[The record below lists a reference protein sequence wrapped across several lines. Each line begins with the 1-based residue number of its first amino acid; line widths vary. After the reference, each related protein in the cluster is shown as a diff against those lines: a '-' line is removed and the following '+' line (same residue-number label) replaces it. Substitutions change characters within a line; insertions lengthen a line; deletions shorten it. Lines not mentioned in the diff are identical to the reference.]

1 LPFLVRF
8 CYKLVITQLKIIN
21 SQQFLKVI
29 VINQKFMIKIV
40 TMYILKIK
48 GKAKIPDYI
57 QLRDENFTLK
67 AYFRV
72 DRPEKSL
79 IKFGY
84 DDIQLEKLMQII
96 KDIPFGKVMKL
107 EL

>member
-1 LPFLVRF
+1 
-8 CYKLVITQLKIIN
+8 
-21 SQQFLKVI
+21 
-29 VINQKFMIKIV
+29 
-40 TMYILKIK
+40 MYILKIK

-57 QLRDENFTLK
+57 QLRDDSFTLK

-79 IKFGY
+79 LKFGY
-84 DDIQLEKLMQII
+84 NDEQLEKLMQLINEM
-96 KDIPFGKVMKL
+96 PFGRAMKL

>member
-1 LPFLVRF
+1 MHV
-8 CYKLVITQLKIIN
+8 
-21 SQQFLKVI
+21 
-29 VINQKFMIKIV
+29 
-40 TMYILKIK
+40 LKIK

-57 QLRDENFTLK
+57 QIRDDDFTLK

-79 IKFGY
+79 EKIG
-84 DDIQLEKLMQII
+84 LGEHSEKLLKLFEEM
-96 KDIPFGKVMKL
+96 PFGKMIKL

>member
-1 LPFLVRF
+1 
-8 CYKLVITQLKIIN
+8 
-21 SQQFLKVI
+21 
-29 VINQKFMIKIV
+29 
-40 TMYILKIK
+40 MYILKIK

-79 IKFGY
+79 LKF
-84 DDIQLEKLMQII
+84 DFTEAQTEKLLQIF
-96 KDIPFGKVMKL
+96 KDLPFGKVMKL